1 LFLLIA
7 LLVVDVA
14 KLDHTIVTVAAIHH
28 W

>member
-14 KLDHTIVTVAAIHH
+14 KLDHTIFTVAAIHH